1 MVSDVF
7 ELKRGAQPLLISIPH
22 MGTRMPAGIAGRLT
36 PAANLLADTDWHLA
50 QLYDFAEA
58 MGATVL
64 QANYSRYVI
73 DLNRPPGD
81 ESLYPG
87 QTTTS
92 LCPTETFPGEPVWQ
106 DGQAP
111 DQDEI
116 GRRLAGYWRPYHD
129 QLQAELQRLRALHGA
144 VLLWDAHSI
153 ASHLPR
159 LFEGKLPD
167 FNFGTNEGRSC
178 AVAVQEAIQH
188 TASTLAGTP
197 AASYTSVINGR
208 FKGGYITR
216 HYGQPQQHIHAVQ
229 LEMCQSTYMDEIPP
243 FAYRR
248 DLARQAAPV
257 IEAFMEAALRAL
269 PRY

>member
-1 MVSDVF
+1 MVMDVF
-7 ELKRGAQPLLISIPH
+7 DLRRGEQPLLISIPH
-22 MGTRMPAGIAGRLT
+22 MGTQIPAAIASRLT

-50 QLYDFAEA
+50 QLYDFADA

-87 QTTTS
+87 QATTS
-92 LCPTETFPGEPVWQ
+92 LCPTETFPGEAVYQ

-111 DQDEI
+111 TATEI
-116 GRRLAGYWRPYHD
+116 ATRLASYWRPYHD
-129 QLQAELQRLRALHGA
+129 QLQTELNRLRALHGA

-188 TASTLAGTP
+188 SASALAGER
-197 AASYTSVINGR
+197 YTTVVNGR

-216 HYGQPQQHIHAVQ
+216 HYGQPQEHIHAVQ
-229 LEMCQSTYMDEIPP
+229 LEMCQSTYMNETPP
-243 FAYRR
+243 FAYRP
-248 DLARQAAPV
+248 DLAQHAAPV
-257 IEAFMEAALRAL
+257 IKTFMDAAVRAL
-269 PRY
+269 PGR